1 MKREGPATSWLIVCA
16 VALALAVSL
25 FASTVRARD
34 APLVLLVLEGTPGAM
49 HRRLEAEL
57 AQLGFRVATDRGAGS
72 LEGRARALRADAA
85 VRVPRS
91 HRAVEVWVTDPD
103 RLRTARRSVVV
114 PGDGQG
120 EAILAVRA
128 VELLRAAFLEI
139 DVAMPEPPP
148 PIAGGSPS
156 TSASA
161 SASVSASPSASPSGS
176 APAGPASGTP
186 IAAPQTSASAI
197 PPPPPAPE
205 PERRAPPTLFAS
217 AGAFLSASPG
227 GVPADVHLG
236 LGLGRRFGERLRVDA
251 WLTTPGQTA
260 RVEAPGGTSSVRSTL
275 FGMDASWT
283 WPRGDATLLGGLGLG
298 AVWVHAEGR
307 ADAGFDAR
315 STDAWLA
322 WPYARAGG
330 TFALSQRLRIALD
343 LRAGATLPR
352 AVIRFADRDVATL
365 GRPLVVPGLG
375 LEVALD

>member
-1 MKREGPATSWLIVCA
+1 MKREGPAASWLIVCA
-16 VALALAVSL
+16 FALAFAVTL

-34 APLVLLVLEGTPGAM
+34 APLVVLVIEGTPGAM

-57 AQLGFRVATDRGAGS
+57 SQLGFRVATDRAAGS
-72 LEGRARALRADAA
+72 LEARARALRADAA

-103 RLRTARRSVVV
+103 RLRTARRSIVV
-114 PGDGQG
+114 PSDGQG
-120 EAILAVRA
+120 EAVLAVRS

-148 PIAGGSPS
+148 PIASAS
-156 TSASA
+156 ASASASSASASASA
-161 SASVSASPSASPSGS
+161 SASVTTPGTASAPPTGAPRASAS
-176 APAGPASGTP
+176 TL
-186 IAAPQTSASAI
+186 
-197 PPPPPAPE
+197 PPPPPAAPL
-205 PERRAPPTLFAS
+205 ERRGPPALFAS
-217 AGAFLSASPG
+217 AGALLSVSPG

-236 LGLGRRFGERLRVDA
+236 LGLGRRFAERLHVDA
-251 WLTTPGQTA
+251 WLSTPGQTA
-260 RVEAPGGTSSVRSTL
+260 RVEAAGGTSSVRSTL
-275 FGMDASWT
+275 FGMGASWT
-283 WPRGDATLLGGLGLG
+283 WTRGDATVLGGLGLG
-298 AVWVHAEGR
+298 GVWVHAEGR

-330 TFALSQRLRIALD
+330 TFALSERLRIALD
-343 LRAGATLPR
+343 VRAGATFPR